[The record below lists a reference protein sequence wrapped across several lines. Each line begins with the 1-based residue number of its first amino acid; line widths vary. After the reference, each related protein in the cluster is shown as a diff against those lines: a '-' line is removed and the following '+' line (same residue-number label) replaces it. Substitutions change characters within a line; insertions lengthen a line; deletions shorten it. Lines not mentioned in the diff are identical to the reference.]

1 MSHHFDYDEKGLF
14 RILQLT
20 DLHYED
26 GGPADQKTLSVCQ
39 GLIARE
45 QPQLIILTGDFNTNA
60 ESLKRMADALRPVTD
75 SGIPF
80 CYVFGNH
87 DAEYGAPRPELV
99 MALAALPGCIN
110 PQTAPG
116 VSGYSN
122 FRLSLGGSAERP
134 DWLMMGIDSGMYNDN
149 PLVRGYDYVRPS
161 QIAWYVGCMERRAAL
176 GGPFG
181 ALCFLHIPLPEYR
194 EAYLKGRRI
203 GQRLETECPASQNS
217 GFYSAMLA
225 EGHTRGVFA
234 GHDHLNDYCADLHGL
249 ALCFGRAGGYSTY
262 GRRGYPKGG
271 RMICL
276 ERRWTDRFESWVRLE
291 DGREKDR
298 FISSDLWPRAIKENQ

>member
-1 MSHHFDYDEKGLF
+1 MF

-26 GGPADQKTLSVCQ
+26 GGPNDQKTLKLA
-39 GLIARE
+39 GELISCER
-45 QPQLIILTGDFNTNA
+45 PQLIVLTGDFNTNA
-60 ESLKRMADALRPVTD
+60 NSLSRMADALRPVTD

-99 MALAALPGCIN
+99 KALEALPGCVN
-110 PQTAPG
+110 PESAQG

-122 FRLSLGGSAERP
+122 FELTLGGSAGRP
-134 DWLMMGIDSGMYNDN
+134 DWLLMGIDSGMYNDN
-149 PLVRGYDYVRPS
+149 PLVGGYDYVRPS
-161 QIAWYVGCMERRAAL
+161 QIAWYVDCLERRTAL

-194 EAYLKGRRI
+194 EAYKKGRHI
-203 GQRLETECPASQNS
+203 GKRLESECPASQNS

-234 GHDHLNDYCADLHGL
+234 GHDHLNDYCADLHAL
-249 ALCFGRAGGYSTY
+249 TLCFGRAGGYSTY
-262 GRRGYPKGG
+262 GRRSYLKGG
-271 RMICL
+271 RVISL
-276 ERRWTDRFESWVRLE
+276 RRGCTDRFESWVRLS
-291 DGREKDR
+291 DGSEKDR
-298 FISSDLWPRAIKENQ
+298 FVSSELWPRQAEADAAAKP